1 VSDDRK
7 INSEVVWFWPIPTG
21 AKNTDISYIVL

>member
-1 VSDDRK
+1 VFDDMK

-21 AKNTDISYIVL
+21 AKSSTLH